1 MSMLSQKTFCLYTY
15 GCQMNEHDS
24 ERIAG
29 MLESHGAVQVSSV
42 EQAEIAIFVT
52 CCIREAADVRLM
64 GQVAS
69 IKNIPLPQGSELSK
83 RIVCIGGC
91 IGQRDAEKLP
101 ETLPHVDVVFGT
113 QNIEH
118 LDLMASLDDGRFD

>member
-29 MLESHGAVQVSSV
+29 MLESYGAVQVSSV

-101 ETLPHVDVVFGT
+101 EALPHVDVVFGT
-113 QNIEH
+113 QNI
-118 LDLMASLDDGRFD
+118 

>member
-1 MSMLSQKTFCLYTY
+1 MSKKQYYIKTF

-52 CCIREAADVRLM
+52 CCIR
-64 GQVAS
+64 
-69 IKNIPLPQGSELSK
+69 
-83 RIVCIGGC
+83 RI
-91 IGQRDAEKLP
+91 
-101 ETLPHVDVVFGT
+101 
-113 QNIEH
+113 
-118 LDLMASLDDGRFD
+118 